1 MTLQEIR
8 NKVCKEF
15 DRRNLKSNTRY
26 KALDK
31 IVSNGS
37 RTDQGTGP

>member
-31 IVSNGS
+31 IVSYIKA
-37 RTDQGTGP
+37 DQGTGP